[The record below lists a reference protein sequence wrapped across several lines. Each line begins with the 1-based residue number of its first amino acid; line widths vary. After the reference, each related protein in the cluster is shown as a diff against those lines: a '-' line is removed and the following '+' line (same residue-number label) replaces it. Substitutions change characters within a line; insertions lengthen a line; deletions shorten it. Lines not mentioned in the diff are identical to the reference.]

1 MRGSKLKPVTE
12 GSCCFSSCKTVYQDD
27 QTSTNTKI
35 GKIKRH
41 TCRNN
46 NRRSRHIAMF
56 EQALKS
62 KLQQKNQG
70 TRNYSKGKLASR
82 KTKVTLKFRKK
93 KIHRTSREQ
102 NLRMEEK

>member
-1 MRGSKLKPVTE
+1 MIKRALIQKW
-12 GSCCFSSCKTVYQDD
+12 
-27 QTSTNTKI
+27 

-62 KLQQKNQG
+62 KLQQKNHG

-102 NLRMEEK
+102 NLRMEEKENRRI